1 MFLQAIHGSSRP
13 EVFCN
18 KYVLENVTKFTGKHL
33 CQSLFLNK
41 FAGVRPPTL
50 LKKKLWH
57 RCFPVNFAKFLRTP
71 FLTEYLWATASELFT
86 TYFGIDT
93 KLTDNRRSLQIG
105 HCVTSYWL
113 YIKNSL
119 LFLSYCYSVLKS
131 LPLFL
136 ACPCILSKIVL
147 SFPRSFKIFVIKK
160 LTMNQQ
166 FSQTLWFCASL

>member
-1 MFLQAIHGSSRP
+1 MFLEISQ
-13 EVFCN
+13 N
-18 KYVLENVTKFTGKHL
+18 LQENICTRVSF
-33 CQSLFLNK
+33 
-41 FAGVRPPTL
+41 
-50 LKKKLWH
+50 LKKRLWH
-57 RCFPVNFAKFLRTP
+57 RCFPVNFAKFLRPP

-105 HCVTSYWL
+105 QCVTSYWL